1 MTPFQIVG
9 LSLLALLALATCLG
23 LMRGRQRWSSLAWL
37 VVWVGAGVALYRP
50 NLTRDAARLVG
61 IDRGADLVSYL
72 TTLLL
77 LVVIFLMTIRMR
89 RFEGYVTQLTREL
102 ALTRAELSQTIEVRR
117 QPHS

>member
-9 LSLLALLALATCLG
+9 LSLLSLLAVATCLG
-23 LMRGRQRWSSLAWL
+23 LVRGRQRWSSLVWL
-37 VVWVGAGVALYRP
+37 VVWFAAAVALYRP
-50 NLTRDAARLVG
+50 SLTRDAARLVG
-61 IDRGADLVSYL
+61 IDRGADLVNYV

-102 ALTRAELSQTIEVRR
+102 ALTRAELSHAIDVRR
-117 QPHS
+117 QPRS